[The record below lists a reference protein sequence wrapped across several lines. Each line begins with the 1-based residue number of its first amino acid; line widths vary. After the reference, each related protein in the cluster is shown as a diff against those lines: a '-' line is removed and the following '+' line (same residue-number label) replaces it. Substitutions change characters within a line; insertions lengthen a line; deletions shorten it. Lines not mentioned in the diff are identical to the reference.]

1 MSRQQDQQVSDTP
14 FASVLTA
21 YMWSRQPPW
30 SAAKTAAVLGIH
42 RARVAKWVYGGI
54 TPEIETMLVVMAR
67 LNIPMRFLLDA
78 YAARGIPVPP
88 LDVTPEL
95 QSAQEEARASSVNT
109 IGEAASQFYRVPPA
123 RRGRGGGKGNAAGV
137 PASSYPATSS
147 ATSTA
152 ASPAPEQEASE
163 EAAVTRQAQRQHV
176 EEQLEER
183 EWDTMVAHTRK
194 VMAMGQMPAS
204 VIESMLA
211 EIEDARAGKPSVSAR
226 RIAEEHAPSQEQPA
240 EQPERQERL
249 ERQRSQGA
257 QRQHD
262 QHSESAPRS
271 TRHPHT
277 AR

>member
-1 MSRQQDQQVSDTP
+1 MPRQQDQQVSDTP

-95 QSAQEEARASSVNT
+95 RSAQEQARASSVNT

-123 RRGRGGGKGNAAGV
+123 RRGRGGGRSNAAGS
-137 PASSYPATSS
+137 PTSSYPT
-147 ATSTA
+147 
-152 ASPAPEQEASE
+152 ASPDEEHQEREEQPAEPTAQEPSEQAEEQALEQASE
-163 EAAVTRQAQRQHV
+163 Q
-176 EEQLEER
+176 R

-194 VMAMGQMPAS
+194 VMAMGHMPPA

-211 EIEDARAGKPSVSAR
+211 EIEDARTGKPDASAR
-226 RIAEEHAPSQEQPA
+226 RIAEELAQPQEQQ
-240 EQPERQERL
+240 EQQEQRDQQHSSGQRQHG
-249 ERQRSQGA
+249 QRSQA
-257 QRQHD
+257 
-262 QHSESAPRS
+262 APRS
-271 TRHPHT
+271 TRHPHV